1 MPLDINFTTIP
12 LLRCYPNLAV
22 LDDQQ
27 PHWKTRAEIKD
38 SICEEDAGMC
48 NYAID
53 EDSLALWQKMRAIQ
67 IAERRDEILW
77 QRQHG
82 LGPGATTPTKTEI
95 SGSKNR
101 MQSRKS

>member
-77 QRQHG
+77 QGQLLPRRLKSLARKIECRVESHD
-82 LGPGATTPTKTEI
+82 A
-95 SGSKNR
+95 SG
-101 MQSRKS
+101 